1 MHARAAKCG
10 ANAPRV
16 LDSAWEPIYIRGM
29 RSSDEHTR
37 GLEDESYRELR
48 FLEEVDSSPDL
59 SQRQLAR
66 RLGIALG
73 VANLLVHSLAGRGY
87 IKVTHLSWR
96 RWVYVVTP
104 KGMRRK
110 LQLTVA
116 YIDRFFDHYR
126 RVKHLL
132 REDIGVLM
140 LNKESRVAIVGT
152 TELAELA
159 FLVLRDLGVDEI
171 EVFERNPTRH
181 EFLGMRVQELG
192 SIEPGEFAKV
202 VIAVSSD
209 ADGSRNELYASGVS
223 DSQVLELLRPVTSE
237 NGEDGRQEPE

>member
-1 MHARAAKCG
+1 
-10 ANAPRV
+10 
-16 LDSAWEPIYIRGM
+16 M
-29 RSSDEHTR
+29 RSSDEHSR
-37 GLEDESYRELR
+37 GLEDDSYRELR
-48 FLEEVDSSPDL
+48 VLEEVDSSPDL

-73 VANLLVHSLAGRGY
+73 VANLLVRSLASRGY

-110 LQLTVA
+110 LHLTIA
-116 YIDRFFDHYR
+116 YVDRFFDHYR
-126 RVKHLL
+126 RVRLLL
-132 REDIGVLM
+132 REDIGDLM

-159 FLVLRDLGVDEI
+159 YLALRDLGVDEI
-171 EVFERNPTRH
+171 EVFERNPKRQD
-181 EFLGMRVQELG
+181 FLGMRVQELG

-202 VIAVSSD
+202 VIAVPND

-223 DSQVLELLRPVTSE
+223 DSQVLELFRPAASE
-237 NGEDGRQEPE
+237 YGEDGRQEPQ